1 MTELFN
7 GKQCVGVEITSDTMA
22 AFAAARADLAELD
35 TGGVLPANTDADW
48 NRGDDD
54 DYDALMEQELEGQ
67 EQANAQCRM
76 EYDLNSQEG
85 GFCCQAMAFDVEDM
99 DTATGYFASSTKIE
113 AGAEEIVVDFDG
125 TDVDILIGA
134 ELFASASGMGASF
147 LTLAAS
153 VLVFSQ

>member
-48 NRGDDD
+48 NRGDQD

-85 GFCCQAMAFDVEDM
+85 GFCCQAMTIDVEDYPPS
-99 DTATGYFASSTKIE
+99 GFFASSTKIE

-153 VLVFSQ
+153 ILVFSQ

>member
-7 GKQCVGVEITSDTMA
+7 GKQCVGVEITSDTMTA
-22 AFAAARADLAELD
+22 YAAAEGDLAELD
-35 TGGVLPANTDADW
+35 TGDVLLANTDADW
-48 NRGDDD
+48 NRGDED

-67 EQANAQCRM
+67 EQSNAQCRM

-85 GFCCQAMAFDVEDM
+85 GFCCQAMTIDM
-99 DTATGYFASSTKIE
+99 EGYPPAGFFASSTKIE
-113 AGAEEIVVDFDG
+113 DGAEEISATFG
-125 TDVDILIGA
+125 GSDVDILIGA